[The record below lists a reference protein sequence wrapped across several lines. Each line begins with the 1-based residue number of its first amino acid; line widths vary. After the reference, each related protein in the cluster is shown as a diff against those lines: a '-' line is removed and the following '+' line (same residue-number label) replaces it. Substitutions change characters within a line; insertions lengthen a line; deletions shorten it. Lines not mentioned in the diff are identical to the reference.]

1 MSDAHPG
8 EDAHP
13 PLHSAPV
20 VRDRSF
26 RISEPSGTCV
36 AVHRRLDRADGS
48 KQFWWEGPDGTRGL
62 GGRRTASLPLYR
74 SETLR
79 DAPADARVLIV
90 EGEAAADAAA
100 KLLPLDLGVL
110 GIVNGAPRCPDD
122 AAFAVCAGRETWLW
136 PDADPPGGRLM
147 CTAATALHRVGATS
161 VRLVTWPAAP
171 PKGDAANF
179 AEAGGT
185 AVEMLAL
192 LAAAVPISPEP
203 VASGGASPSGD
214 SLRNWRGGGGG
225 REDSAATE
233 IVELAHAAE
242 VELFS
247 FDEDAYATMRLPGP
261 VPTETVLDTV
271 PVRSRAFRRWL
282 SRIYYEHNEKVAAEE
297 AVKAA
302 GNTLE
307 GEAFFGD
314 QKGLVVRVRI
324 AGDDGE
330 VILDL
335 ADPDRRVVRIT
346 AAGWTVTKE
355 VPGPYRFVRPRGMR
369 PLPAPIPGGD
379 LSILRRFVNVATD
392 QDFVLLCGVLVGA
405 LRPAGPYPVL
415 PIHGEQG
422 SAKSSLARV
431 VRQLLDPVSAPL
443 RAEPRDVR
451 DLMIAARHSWVVAFD
466 NLSALPPWLSD
477 ALCRLST
484 GGGFATRELY
494 SDSDE
499 IVFDAQRPVILTGI
513 EELATRGDLL
523 DRSIVLT
530 LPPVPEGERRTEAEF
545 WTAFDAARPAI
556 LGALCDAVNCAIRR
570 LPTVHL
576 DALPRLADF
585 ATWVTAAEPALGWAD
600 GTFVTALSSTRT
612 DAARAELEA
621 AAIGNELEAW
631 AGALAVGEPW
641 EGTASELM
649 ALLEE
654 RAGGADAAQRRRG
667 WPHSPRAMGG
677 AIRRLSP
684 ALRQLGVVVTEPE
697 RGARPRNYRIGRSA
711 GPPSRGKTVG
721 TVGTVRTDFDG
732 ARRSGS
738 GSDVQPSGR
747 SGQPSGHGWDD
758 RAIRDQTDDPDG
770 SDGLASPSEAG
781 LLPLNV
787 LAKGPDPDPGRDPEG
802 WEP

>member
-13 PLHSAPV
+13 PLRSAPV

-110 GIVNGAPRCPDD
+110 GIVTGAPCCPDD
-122 AAFAVCAGRETWLW
+122 AAFAVCAGRRTYVW

-147 CTAATALHRVGATS
+147 RTATTALHRVGAAS

-185 AVEMLAL
+185 AEELLAL
-192 LAAAVPISPEP
+192 LDAAVPIATEP

-214 SLRNWRGGGGG
+214 SLRNWRGGGG

-247 FDEDAYATMRLPGP
+247 FDEDAYATIRLPGP
-261 VPTETVLDTV
+261 VPTETVFDTV
-271 PVRSRAFRRWL
+271 PVRSRPFRRWL

-307 GEAFFGD
+307 GEALFGD
-314 QKGLVVRVRI
+314 QKGLVVRVRV
-324 AGDDGE
+324 AGDAGE

-405 LRPAGPYPVL
+405 LRFAGPYPAL

-431 VRQLLDPVSAPL
+431 VRQLLDPASAPL

-499 IVFDAQRPVILTGI
+499 IIFDAQRPVILTGI

-556 LGALCDAVNCAIRR
+556 LGALCDAVNCALRR

-576 DALPRLADF
+576 DALPRMADF

-600 GTFVTALSSTRT
+600 GTFVTALSSART

-631 AGALAVGEPW
+631 AGALAVGESW
-641 EGTASELM
+641 EGTAGELM

-654 RAGGADAAQRRRG
+654 RAGGADSAQRRRG

-677 AIRRLSP
+677 ALRRLSP

-697 RGARPRNYRIGRSA
+697 RGARPRDYRIGRSA
-711 GPPSRGKTVG
+711 GPPSRGKTIG
-721 TVGTVRTDFDG
+721 TVGTVGTDFDG

-738 GSDVQPSGR
+738 RSDVQPSGNDLDR
-747 SGQPSGHGWDD
+747 
-758 RAIRDQTDDPDG
+758 RAIRDQTGG
-770 SDGLASPSEAG
+770 SDGPDDVAPNSNAG
-781 LLPLNV
+781 LLPVNV
-787 LAKGPDPDPGRDPEG
+787 LAEGLDCGTDPAPEG
-802 WEP
+802 WMP